1 MKILENGV
9 ERDATQSEIDEIN
22 SRPLVAFAPASVSPR
37 QARLALNAAG
47 LLDAVETAIAASP
60 REVQLAWEY
69 SVSVQRDDPTLAAMA
84 AQLGLTE
91 QQMDDLFRQA
101 AAL

>member
-1 MKILENGV
+1 
-9 ERDATQSEIDEIN
+9 
-22 SRPLVAFAPASVSPR
+22 
-37 QARLALNAAG
+37 
-47 LLDAVETAIAASP
+47 
-60 REVQLAWEY
+60 LAWEF
-69 SVSVQRDDPTLAAMA
+69 SISVQRDDPTLAAMA